1 MILKNW
7 WFNGIHLTDSTGSK
21 VSFSSD
27 KGELSFL
34 MTAPIFKMVYDSGLL
49 DQDAT
54 RFCNLT
60 LDYDMNLIAIQKL

>member
-7 WFNGIHLTDSTGSK
+7 WFKGIYLNDSAGSK

-34 MTAPIFKMVYDSGLL
+34 LTDKIFKMVYDSGLL
-49 DQDAT
+49 DRDAT
-54 RFCNLT
+54 RLCNLT